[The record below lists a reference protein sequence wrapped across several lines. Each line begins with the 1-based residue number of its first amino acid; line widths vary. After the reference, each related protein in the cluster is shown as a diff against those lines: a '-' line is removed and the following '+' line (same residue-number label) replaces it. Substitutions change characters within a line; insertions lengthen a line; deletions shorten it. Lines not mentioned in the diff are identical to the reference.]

1 MIRSPHFR
9 GHTGPGREYTRGEPD
24 WREQLDINTEAEAIP
39 SRALVHPRQR
49 PIGPNLWPEAMPEF
63 RPTPLACRAEAT
75 RLGIEV
81 SRAIVLALGRPEE
94 TFESLRSPDPTRLLK
109 IIPHP
114 GPRDDRK
121 APGGWARAK
130 DGGLVTIPL
139 QDEVPPARAR
149 GRGLSVDRLNPL
161 FHDVGRNRLKSR
173 PRSLPMSRDVG
184 TPNLTTGGE
193 YTLPERAEAY

>member
-1 MIRSPHFR
+1 
-9 GHTGPGREYTRGEPD
+9 
-24 WREQLDINTEAEAIP
+24 
-39 SRALVHPRQR
+39 
-49 PIGPNLWPEAMPEF
+49 MPEL

-139 QDEVPPARAR
+139 QDEVP
-149 GRGLSVDRLNPL
+149 GLRV
-161 FHDVGRNRLKSR
+161 
-173 PRSLPMSRDVG
+173 
-184 TPNLTTGGE
+184 
-193 YTLPERAEAY
+193 PEDAG